1 MTIILILTV
10 ALVIGLAMSIGLFT
24 IVVTFNEAY
33 CK

>member
-10 ALVIGLAMSIGLFT
+10 ALVIGLAMT
-24 IVVTFNEAY
+24 IRLITIEVTTNEAY